1 MVRVIIGSAVAAIAM
16 FVIGFI
22 FFGPLGLSNLASVNV
37 DDTQSATVQQTLAA
51 NLPRT
56 GTYFIPNAE
65 RSPAQTVMYGQG
77 PIATIHYNTGGFAA
91 NATTQLLGGLVFN
104 YLVALLFGAGLLSI
118 HRNVVDLGTRA
129 RVAVIIAVAATAYT
143 HLGEPLYYH
152 HDWPHFIYL
161 FIADGVA
168 LAAAGIIVAWF
179 LPVSRAAPAE
189 APVDV

>member
-91 NATTQLLGGLVFN
+91 NDTTQLLGGLVFN
-104 YLVALLFGAGLLSI
+104 YLVALLFGAGLLGI
-118 HRNVVDLGTRA
+118 HRNVVDFGTRA